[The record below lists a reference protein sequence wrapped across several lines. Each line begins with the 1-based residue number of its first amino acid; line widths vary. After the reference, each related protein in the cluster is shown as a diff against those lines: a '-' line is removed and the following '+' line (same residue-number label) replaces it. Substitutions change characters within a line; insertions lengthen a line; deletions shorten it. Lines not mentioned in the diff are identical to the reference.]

1 MTRPLVMLYN
11 KPMSEIAGKLV
22 KHIIH
27 LTVSASRIPQEGE
40 APTKEKKGKVS
51 SPQEIVTGEQFSVS
65 DTTTLDYQIDR
76 LIDDLQHLETE
87 HLPAQGRIAGK
98 TCDCIAKA
106 ARDLRRH
113 SLETIPIASRQG
125 KDAKLFSE
133 LASRADH
140 LIEIG
145 NLEAVNS
152 GNYDEEYL
160 RQAGQISTY
169 RKQVEK
175 MRCGTCGEALKTLKE
190 YMGKRKA

>member
-1 MTRPLVMLYN
+1 MN
-11 KPMSEIAGKLV
+11 EIVGKLV

-27 LTVSASRIPQEGE
+27 LTVFASGIQEKE
-40 APTKEKKGKVS
+40 TPSTKEKLSKVD
-51 SPQEIVTGEQFSVS
+51 SPQIGIS
-65 DTTTLDYQIDR
+65 DASTLDYQIDR
-76 LIDDLQHLETE
+76 LVDDLQHLETE
-87 HLPAQGRIAGK
+87 HLPAKGRIANQP
-98 TCDCIAKA
+98 CDCIAKA

-113 SLETIPIASRQG
+113 ALETIPIASRQS
-125 KDAKLFSE
+125 KDAQLFSE

-160 RQAGQISTY
+160 RQAGQISSY

-190 YMGKRKA
+190 HMEKRKG